1 MEVAMQCY
9 REQRHVSRSAVFLFT
24 LFSLLLSWDRAN
36 AAIPE
41 IQGSFTQFV
50 DDFQFVAEKSGA
62 YVPPVNTEKRKF
74 RLALTTL
81 LKGKVSRAQKFLSPI
96 DLEVVKFKD
105 TTTGITFYL
114 IREKPKVVPRGWG
127 LYAINPNSSRSIV
140 LEIPHPVADVRTE
153 IEGASFFLELSAR
166 ALIISGSHRCANTS
180 SSPCSGTTSVCSDS
194 GSQESYRISD
204 AAHSQQH
211 LFQVAHETLLDS
223 NAALIAVALHGFAQ
237 SGSEPHAFVS
247 DGTRALASATS
258 LANQFT
264 TRLMAVT
271 GLTNAAQSCN
281 DGSTGAR
288 LCGTDD
294 IQGRHANR
302 SPNTCLLDAPATGRF
317 LHIEQS
323 LDFRTVGGVVDSSQV
338 LAVLSQLF

>member
-1 MEVAMQCY
+1 MLSKTKACVT
-9 REQRHVSRSAVFLFT
+9 VSSFLFT
-24 LFSLLLSWDRAN
+24 LVLLLLPWDRAN
-36 AAIPE
+36 AAIPKIE
-41 IQGSFTQFV
+41 GSFTQFV
-50 DDFQFVAEKSGA
+50 ADFQFVAERSEM
-62 YVPPVNTEKRKF
+62 YVPPVDTEKLKF
-74 RLALTTL
+74 RSALTSL
-81 LKGKVSRAQKFLSPI
+81 LKGKVSRAQRFLYR
-96 DLEVVKFKD
+96 LNMEVIKFKD
-105 TTTGITFYL
+105 TTTGLTFYL
-114 IREKPKVVPRGWG
+114 IREKPNVMPRGWG

-153 IEGASFFLELSAR
+153 TEGASFFLELSAR

-194 GSQESYRISD
+194 GSQEPYRISD
-204 AAHSQQH
+204 AAHSQEH
-211 LFQVAHETLLDS
+211 LFQVAHETLLES
-223 NAALIAVALHGFAQ
+223 NAALVAVALHGFAQ

-247 DGTRALASATS
+247 DGTKALASAAN

-294 IQGRHANR
+294 IQGRYANG

-323 LDFRTVGGVVDSSQV
+323 LDFRTEGGAVESTQV